1 MATGRGRLSSIDLL
15 PAEADPI
22 VQWAVEELQAS
33 ERTQA
38 DILFEMND
46 RLAAIGCDAVS
57 SSAFN
62 RYSTRLAATT
72 RQLKETREIAKAV
85 TERLGPDTA
94 DDINVML
101 VEMLKSAIYAVLRG
115 GKITSKE
122 VMELSRGLQTA
133 MSAQKMSADTR
144 RRQEAEIAS
153 RINDVVD
160 AAGKA
165 AGLSA
170 ERIAQ
175 MRRELLG
182 VRNAPAAGASG

>member
-1 MATGRGRLSSIDLL
+1 MNARPTRGRLSSIDLL
-15 PAEADPI
+15 PPEADPI
-22 VQWAVEELQAS
+22 VQWAVEELQAN

-46 RLAAIGCDAVS
+46 KLEAIGCETIS

-94 DDINVML
+94 DDITVML
-101 VEMLKSAIYAVLRG
+101 VELLKSATYSVLRSG
-115 GKITSKE
+115 QVSSKE
-122 VMELSRGLQTA
+122 VMELSRGLQGA
-133 MSAQKMSADTR
+133 LSAQKMSADAR
-144 RRQEAEIAS
+144 RRQEAEISA
-153 RINDVVD
+153 RVGEVVD

-170 ERIAQ
+170 ERIGQ
-175 MRRELLG
+175 LRRDFLG
-182 VRNAPAAGASG
+182 VRP